1 MSSATTY
8 KPSPDEIKRL
18 RDETGA
24 GMMDCRAA
32 LLTSSGDYDA
42 AKKALAD
49 SGMSKAAKKS
59 DRLAKEG
66 LVVSYIHH
74 NDKAGV
80 LLEVDCE
87 TDFVARN
94 ERFKQL
100 AQDLAKHIFATN
112 PAFVDRAAVPEEK
125 LAEVKAELS
134 KEVPTGK
141 PAEVVARII
150 EGKLNK
156 WYGDHVLVDQP
167 FIMNEDQTVGE
178 LIGSVVGVLGE
189 NIQVRRFTKFAI
201 GES

>member
-1 MSSATTY
+1 MTY
-8 KPSPDEIKRL
+8 KPSADEIKRL
-18 RDETGA
+18 RDETDA
-24 GMMDCRAA
+24 GMLDCRAA
-32 LLTSSGDYDA
+32 LTKANGDFEA
-42 AKKALAD
+42 AKKLLAD

-59 DRLAKEG
+59 DRVATEG

-74 NDKAGV
+74 NAKAGV

-94 ERFKQL
+94 ERFKAL
-100 AQDLAKHIFATN
+100 AHDLAKHVFATN
-112 PAFVDRAAVPEEK
+112 PAYVDRAAVPGEK
-125 LAEVKAELS
+125 LAEVKAELA
-134 KEVPTGK
+134 KEVPQGK
-141 PAEVVARII
+141 PPEIVEKIV

-178 LIGSVVGVLGE
+178 LIGTLVGVLGE
-189 NIQVRRFTKFAI
+189 NIQVRRFTKFAV

>member
-1 MSSATTY
+1 VSSTVTY

-24 GMMDCRAA
+24 GVLDCRRA
-32 LLTSSGDYDA
+32 LQEANGDHEA
-42 AKKALAD
+42 AKKHLAD

-59 DRLAKEG
+59 DRVAKEG

-80 LLEVDCE
+80 LLELNCE

-100 AQDLAKHIFATN
+100 AHDLAKHVFATN
-112 PAFVDRAAVPEEK
+112 PAYVDRAAVPQEQLVELK
-125 LAEVKAELS
+125 GELA
-134 KEVPTGK
+134 KEVPAGK
-141 PAEVVARII
+141 PPEVAARIV

-189 NIQVRRFTKFAI
+189 NIAVRRFTKFAI

>member
-1 MSSATTY
+1 MTY
-8 KPSPDEIKRL
+8 KPSADEIKRL
-18 RDETGA
+18 RDETDA
-24 GMMDCRAA
+24 GMLDCRAA
-32 LLTSSGDYDA
+32 LTKANGDFEA
-42 AKKALAD
+42 AKKQLAD

-59 DRLAKEG
+59 DRVATEG

-74 NDKAGV
+74 NAKAGV

-94 ERFKQL
+94 ERFKAL
-100 AQDLAKHIFATN
+100 AHDLAKHVFATN
-112 PAFVDRAAVPEEK
+112 PAYVDRTAVPGEK
-125 LAEVKAELS
+125 LAEVKAELA
-134 KEVPTGK
+134 KEVPAGK
-141 PAEVVARII
+141 PPEIVEKIV

-178 LIGSVVGVLGE
+178 LIGTLVGVLGE
-189 NIQVRRFTKFAI
+189 NIQVRRFTKFAV